1 MDDLFHFF
9 KGIGDM
15 YSVQRELAAI
25 WLERP
30 LITGEGRVC
39 RIAPDATVCV
49 RNGQL
54 IDCSEDNKPTHKVI
68 GCIGTLINQFE
79 LTLISLEDNSPLQ
92 IKL

>member
-15 YSVQRELAAI
+15 YSKQSELAAI

-30 LITGEGRVC
+30 LITGEGRMC

-54 IDCSEDNKPTHKVI
+54 IDCSGDNKPTHKVI

-79 LTLISLEDNSPLQ
+79 LTVVDLITQEPSI